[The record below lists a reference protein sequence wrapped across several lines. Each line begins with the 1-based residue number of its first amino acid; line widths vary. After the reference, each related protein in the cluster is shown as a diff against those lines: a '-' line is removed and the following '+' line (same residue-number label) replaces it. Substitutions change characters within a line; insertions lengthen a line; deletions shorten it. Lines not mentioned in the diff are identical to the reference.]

1 MFIISKFS
9 LQIVKYTVLRGLHT
23 LNPQCPISLYSEIG
37 SLMGGGRGG
46 VILDIWGMK
55 ALSEFE
61 RIYRKMA
68 SFKVELTPGM
78 STHRQKV
85 LHVP

>member
-1 MFIISKFS
+1 
-9 LQIVKYTVLRGLHT
+9 
-23 LNPQCPISLYSEIG
+23 
-37 SLMGGGRGG
+37 
-46 VILDIWGMK
+46 MK

-78 STHRQKV
+78 STHREKV